1 MHNKGV
7 RHLIGVF
14 LLGWSALTLA
24 GNVERG
30 AKVFQVC
37 QSCHAIGPGATHL
50 VGPHLNEVFGRVAG
64 SLSDFKYSEGL
75 RAAGV
80 NGMRWDAEHL
90 AAYIENPIAL
100 VTGTNMRFGGVA
112 SAEDRDDLIAFLR
125 AYSAS
130 PRDIPESL
138 PTALARDPDVDPQIL
153 AIKGDP
159 EYGEYLASECVT
171 CHQSDGADRGIP
183 SIVGWPT
190 KQFVI
195 VMHAY
200 KSAARP
206 NPVMQLIAANLADE
220 DIAALAAYFEK
231 QQ

>member
-1 MHNKGV
+1 MWSGV
-7 RHLIGVF
+7 
-14 LLGWSALTLA
+14 SYS
-24 GNVERG
+24 GNVEQG

-37 QSCHAIGPGATHL
+37 QSCHAIGSGAVHL

-64 SLSDFKYSEGL
+64 SLDDFQYSEGL

-80 NGMRWDAEHL
+80 NGMSWDAEHL
-90 AAYIENPIAL
+90 DAYIENPIAL
-100 VTGTNMRFGGVA
+100 VTGTNMRFGGIA
-112 SAEDRDDLIAFLR
+112 NAEDRDNLIAFLR

-138 PTALARDPDVDPQIL
+138 PTAIPRDPDVDAQIL

-206 NPVMQLIAANLADE
+206 NPVMQMIAANLADE

>member
-1 MHNKGV
+1 MRKKAV
-7 RHLIGVF
+7 RSALGLLV
-14 LLGWSALTLA
+14 LGWSALTTA

-30 AKVFQVC
+30 AQVFQVC
-37 QSCHAIGPGATHL
+37 QSCHAIGPGANHR

-64 SLSDFKYSEGL
+64 SLSDYSYSEGL
-75 RAAGV
+75 RASGV
-80 NGMRWDAEHL
+80 NGLRWDAEHL
-90 AAYIENPIAL
+90 DAYLENPIAL
-100 VTGTNMRFGGVA
+100 VTGTSMRFAGIT
-112 SAEDRDDLIAFLR
+112 SETDREDVIAFLR

-231 QQ
+231 QN